1 MSVYLVKMSRDMMHE
16 FFKSFRYDPVMIAKS
31 DTTLVYV
38 YNIEH
43 VDQLFSK
50 HQEQGK
56 LHFANMLNEVII
68 GDIYLKHIDPL
79 EQSCEMGIH
88 IANDKRKDKSYGTQA
103 ERILLAYAFN
113 KLNMKAVCADTLIK
127 K

>member
-1 MSVYLVKMSRDMMHE
+1 
-16 FFKSFRYDPVMIAKS
+16 
-31 DTTLVYV
+31 
-38 YNIEH
+38 
-43 VDQLFSK
+43 
-50 HQEQGK
+50 
-56 LHFANMLNEVII
+56 MLNEVII